1 MADSTLYSEDV
12 LTERIIECV
21 IRVHQ
26 ALGPGFLEC
35 IYQNALLI
43 ELELHGLR
51 VEREREILIHYAG
64 RLIGKHKLDLVV
76 EQTVIL
82 ELKAVDELSRAH
94 YAQVRSYLRASG
106 LKTAL
111 LINFA
116 KEKAD
121 FRRISLG

>member
-1 MADSTLYSEDV
+1 MAYTDDR

-26 ALGPGFLEC
+26 TLGPGFLES

-43 ELELHGLR
+43 ELELHGLH
-51 VEREREILIHYAG
+51 VAREHEIRIHYAD
-64 RLIGKHKLDLVV
+64 RFVGKHKLDLVV
-76 EQTVIL
+76 EDAVII
-82 ELKAVDELSRAH
+82 ELKAVEDLSRAH

-121 FRRISLG
+121 FRRVSSS